1 MSPDTSA
8 FLITALGWLAATVSC
23 FLSTPQLAR
32 IVRANSVA
40 GVSRL
45 TWQLAL
51 GGNLTWG
58 LYGALHGNPNQWAP
72 NVLLVCCT
80 LTILSLFRRHRGTS
94 WAVLIVPGLVVA
106 ASTMLLELTLGVV
119 AFSVAAFV
127 PAAIS
132 LMSQLQATATSP
144 DVTGIS
150 LTNQW
155 LGLVNQ
161 SIWLCWALLAHEPS
175 VIIVG
180 SAALLLLVANVT
192 MATLRKSG
200 RVGPVMRIARA

>member
-1 MSPDTSA
+1 MSPDTSVI
-8 FLITALGWLAATVSC
+8 LISVLGWIAATVSC

-32 IVRANSVA
+32 IVRAHSVA

-45 TWQLAL
+45 SWQLAL
-51 GGNLTWG
+51 GGNLTWFS
-58 LYGALHGNPNQWAP
+58 YGVLHGNPNQWLP

-80 LTILSLFRRHRGTS
+80 LTILTLFRRYRGTS
-94 WAVLIVPGLVVA
+94 WAVLLAPGLAVA
-106 ASTMLLELTLGVV
+106 VTSVTLQVTFGAV

-132 LMSQLQATATSP
+132 LLSQLRATAMSH

-155 LGLVNQ
+155 LGLFNQ
-161 SIWLCWALLAHEPS
+161 SIWLAWALLAHEPS
-175 VIIVG
+175 VIMVG
-180 SAALLLLVANVT
+180 SAAILLLVANVT

-200 RVGPVMRIARA
+200 RVGPVAILARA